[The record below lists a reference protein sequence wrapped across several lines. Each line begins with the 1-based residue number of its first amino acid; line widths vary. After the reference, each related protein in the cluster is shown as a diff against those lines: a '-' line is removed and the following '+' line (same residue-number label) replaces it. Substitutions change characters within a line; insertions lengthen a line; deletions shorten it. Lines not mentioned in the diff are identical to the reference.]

1 MEQLP
6 KLIWYLLTIVVNG
19 YTFVSFD
26 VKFLFSNVN
35 INYIYVNRVYSEKEI
50 STVLNKR
57 SLKVARVV
65 KLKSAFMG
73 WFFYNLVILIKLY
86 EIRYLNL
93 DKILFFLRNQTICLK
108 NLKFRA
114 PTTTKSN
121 INTSVNTSVW
131 KPGLFLFLE
140 ITEDLNNIKKIR
152 THFCRHW

>member
-57 SLKVARVV
+57 TLKVARVV

-121 INTSVNTSVW
+121 IFCCKYECVETRSFFIFGNNWRSKQYKENPNTV
-131 KPGLFLFLE
+131 L
-140 ITEDLNNIKKIR
+140 
-152 THFCRHW
+152 

>member
-57 SLKVARVV
+57 TLKVARVV

-73 WFFYNLVILIKLY
+73 
-86 EIRYLNL
+86 
-93 DKILFFLRNQTICLK
+93 
-108 NLKFRA
+108 
-114 PTTTKSN
+114 
-121 INTSVNTSVW
+121 
-131 KPGLFLFLE
+131 
-140 ITEDLNNIKKIR
+140 
-152 THFCRHW
+152 